1 MSIFK
6 IIGNFIELALTS
18 VSIGLAAGIFSA
30 MLFKWFRLLC
40 HSAITE
46 SILLLIIAMVAYF
59 VSDYAEK
66 SPIISLL
73 TCGISM
79 AHYTW
84 YNLSPQGKTVSSVTF
99 SILGSAAESF
109 VYAYI
114 GLCTFTYA
122 ADSSAEEAAGEDFP
136 WSTSFIGWMLAIIIV
151 GRLMAVGIAH
161 GMISLC

>member
-109 VYAYI
+109 VFAYI